1 MKRGAPKGNKNGKKA
16 NPMTGQMNTKC
27 HVSDQL
33 LVKAAAEKLGI
44 SRSRFVIQS
53 ATAEA
58 RRVLGVGE

>member
-1 MKRGAPKGNKNGKKA
+1 MKRGAPKGNTNNKKP

-27 HVSDQL
+27 HVSDQK
-33 LVKAAAEKLGI
+33 LVEAAAELQGI